1 MNRKVEEF
9 TESVR
14 DNYDSIRNEP
24 SDGKV
29 LAVIGSS
36 ILCGL
41 ATALA
46 GTKLFG
52 SIKNYFTSD
61 NKSKDGEKDV
71 WIIKELG
78 KWTK

>member
-46 GTKLFG
+46 GTKFFG

-71 WIIKELG
+71 
-78 KWTK
+78 